1 MESRDINDKYG
12 QLIKDINF
20 DKLDLEL
27 KNPNIF
33 HILKI
38 SNTEIRHSNFLSW
51 LLNPSESHKMGD
63 IFLKRFLREVF
74 SSEKFDELNQIDV
87 EGMNL
92 SSVQVNREWKNIDI
106 LIVMS
111 EIVVCIENKILSKEH
126 SNQLKRYKEIIQKN
140 YPNHKHTFVY
150 LTPFGELSENETET
164 YESISYQ
171 FIIETLERI
180 LSVYGN
186 SLNNLVKI
194 YIKDYIIMVKRDLM
208 KTDES
213 IELSK
218 KIYQNHRELLDF
230 IFENKP
236 DLVDDLRKL
245 IKEEIIKRNWTEG
258 SENKYYVRFLTDK
271 IKNLI
276 YYNNFPQGIKNGWN
290 KKESFLFEI
299 VLYPSSNYMTFKTV
313 ISPSDTNYDVKKLE
327 KFLLEIDGFI
337 PSKGQKWLVNFS
349 MKSKK
354 FNYEEINSLSDQE
367 IREFINVFFDEI
379 KEIISKVEEK
389 FIEHKT
395 ELLNMKNNDVGNV
408 NNELNP

>member
-1 MESRDINDKYG
+1 M
-12 QLIKDINF
+12 
-20 DKLDLEL
+20 
-27 KNPNIF
+27 
-33 HILKI
+33 
-38 SNTEIRHSNFLSW
+38 SW
-51 LLNPSESHKMGD
+51 LLNPSESHKMSD

-126 SNQLKRYKEIIQKN
+126 SNQLKRYKEILQKK

-194 YIKDYIIMVKRDLM
+194 YIKDYIIMVKRHLM

-408 NNELNP
+408 NKELNP